1 MFSRRSDL
9 PLDRDDHSRL
19 LRWLNAF
26 MVFQAV
32 LAMTAVL
39 VLNATAG
46 RWDHGVRGTLTVQI
60 ARVDADDDNTKRLQQ
75 TLNVLAVTPEIDR
88 YEVIDEAQLLR
99 LLEPW
104 LGHYVEVGDLSL
116 PQLIDVALK
125 AKTDLDLRALS
136 NRIAAQVPG
145 TSIDDHEIWLERL
158 VRLIEM
164 IEGVAAAVLIFVGLA
179 TVGTVVFTTRTG
191 LAIHK
196 EAIEVLH
203 LIGAQDSYIARQF
216 AGRAMALG
224 LRGGIM
230 GLALAIPTVLGVGY
244 LAQPI
249 EGALV
254 PQLGLEPAH
263 WGTLAVLPVA
273 AAVIAMLTARLT
285 VMRTLGRI
293 L

>member
-88 YEVIDEAQLLR
+88 YEVIDDAQLLR

-104 LGHYVEVGDLSL
+104 LGHYVEVGDLPL

>member
-88 YEVIDEAQLLR
+88 YEVIDDAQLLR

-104 LGHYVEVGDLSL
+104 LGHYVEVGDLPL

-263 WGTLAVLPVA
+263 WGTLAVLPIA

>member
-88 YEVIDEAQLLR
+88 YEVIDDAQLLR

-104 LGHYVEVGDLSL
+104 LGHYVEVGALPL

>member
-60 ARVDADDDNTKRLQQ
+60 ARVDADGDNTKRLQQ

-88 YEVIDEAQLLR
+88 YEVIDDAQLLR

-104 LGHYVEVGDLSL
+104 LGHYVEVGDLPL

-244 LAQPI
+244 LAQPM

-263 WGTLAVLPVA
+263 WGTLAVLPIA

>member
-1 MFSRRSDL
+1 MFSRLSDL

-60 ARVDADDDNTKRLQQ
+60 ARGDAVDDNTKRLQQ

-88 YEVIDEAQLLR
+88 YEVIDDAQLLR

-104 LGHYVEVGDLSL
+104 LGHYVEVGDLPL

>member
-1 MFSRRSDL
+1 MFSRRTDL
-9 PLDRDDHSRL
+9 PLDRDDLSRL

-88 YEVIDEAQLLR
+88 YEVIDDAQLLR

-104 LGHYVEVGDLSL
+104 LGHYVEVGDLPL

>member
-60 ARVDADDDNTKRLQQ
+60 ARVDADEDNTKRLQQ

-88 YEVIDEAQLLR
+88 YEVIDDAQLLR

-104 LGHYVEVGDLSL
+104 LGHYVEVGDLPL

>member
-26 MVFQAV
+26 MVFLAV
-32 LAMTAVL
+32 LAMTGVL
-39 VLNATAG
+39 VLNATVG
-46 RWDHGVRGTLTVQI
+46 RWDQDVRGTLTVQI
-60 ARVDADDDNTKRLQQ
+60 APVDATDDDDKRLQQ

-88 YEVIDEAQLLR
+88 YEVIDDTQLLR

-104 LGHYVEVGDLSL
+104 LGHQVEVGDLPL
-116 PQLIDVALK
+116 PKLIDVELK
-125 AKTDLDLRALS
+125 SKTDLDLRALS
-136 NRIAAQVPG
+136 NRLAAQVPG
-145 TSIDDHEIWLERL
+145 TSIDDHGIWLKRL

-164 IEGVAAAVLIFVGLA
+164 VEGVAAAVLIFVGLA

-203 LIGAQDSYIARQF
+203 LIGAQDTYIARQF
-216 AGRAMALG
+216 ASRALALG

-230 GLALAIPTVLGVGY
+230 GLALAIPTVLGVCY
-244 LAQPI
+244 LAQPM
-249 EGALV
+249 EGTLV
-254 PQLGLEPAH
+254 PQLGLELAH
-263 WGTLAVLPVA
+263 LGILAVLPVA
-273 AAVIAMLTARLT
+273 AAVIAMLTARVT
-285 VMRTLGRI
+285 VMRTLGRM

>member
-88 YEVIDEAQLLR
+88 YEVIDDAQLLR

-104 LGHYVEVGDLSL
+104 LGHYVEVGDLPL

-136 NRIAAQVPG
+136 NRLAAQVPG

>member
-19 LRWLNAF
+19 LHWLNAF

-60 ARVDADDDNTKRLQQ
+60 ARVDADEDNTKRLQQ

-88 YEVIDEAQLLR
+88 YEVLGDAQLLR

-104 LGHYVEVGDLSL
+104 LGHYVEVGDLPL

-285 VMRTLGRI
+285 VMRTLGRM

>member
-1 MFSRRSDL
+1 MFSRRTDL
-9 PLDRDDHSRL
+9 PFDRDDHSRL

-39 VLNATAG
+39 VLNTTAG

-60 ARVDADDDNTKRLQQ
+60 ARVDADEDNTKRLQQ
-75 TLNVLAVTPEIDR
+75 TLTVLAVTPEIDR
-88 YEVIDEAQLLR
+88 YEVIDDAQLLR

-104 LGHYVEVGDLSL
+104 LGQHGKGGDLPL
-116 PQLIDVALK
+116 PQLIDVELK

-136 NRIAAQVPG
+136 NRLAAQVPG

-191 LAIHK
+191 LAIQ
-196 EAIEVLH
+196 EA
-203 LIGAQDSYIARQF
+203 F
-216 AGRAMALG
+216 
-224 LRGGIM
+224 
-230 GLALAIPTVLGVGY
+230 
-244 LAQPI
+244 
-249 EGALV
+249 
-254 PQLGLEPAH
+254 
-263 WGTLAVLPVA
+263 
-273 AAVIAMLTARLT
+273 
-285 VMRTLGRI
+285 
-293 L
+293 

>member
-88 YEVIDEAQLLR
+88 YEVIDDAQLLR

-104 LGHYVEVGDLSL
+104 LGHYVEVGDLPL

-273 AAVIAMLTARLT
+273 TAVIAMLTARLT

>member
-88 YEVIDEAQLLR
+88 YEVIDDAQLLR

-104 LGHYVEVGDLSL
+104 LGHYVEVGDLPL

-244 LAQPI
+244 LAQPM

>member
-88 YEVIDEAQLLR
+88 YEVIDDAQLLR

-104 LGHYVEVGDLSL
+104 LGHYVEVGDLPL

-285 VMRTLGRI
+285 VMRTLGKI
-293 L
+293 P

>member
-88 YEVIDEAQLLR
+88 YEVIDDAQLLR

-104 LGHYVEVGDLSL
+104 LGHYVEVGDLPL

-244 LAQPI
+244 LAQPM

-263 WGTLAVLPVA
+263 WGTLAVLPIA

>member
-88 YEVIDEAQLLR
+88 YEVIDDAQLLR

-104 LGHYVEVGDLSL
+104 LGHYVEVGDLPL

-125 AKTDLDLRALS
+125 AKTDLNLRALS

-263 WGTLAVLPVA
+263 WGILAMLPVA